1 MDTTKVIGYVSS
13 NKEGNLL
20 ATDSGDLLIFGNKES
35 FSMCKNAYENIFSTL
50 KKIRCKDI
58 MKFLNQGTPCG
69 FDQLA
74 YRRVYE
80 YFLKDSGIEDIKAP
94 EDAFYTEDNV
104 TGTSVVTLEFRA

>member
-1 MDTTKVIGYVSS
+1 
-13 NKEGNLL
+13 
-20 ATDSGDLLIFGNKES
+20 
-35 FSMCKNAYENIFSTL
+35 
-50 KKIRCKDI
+50 
-58 MKFLNQGTPCG
+58 MKFLNQGTPCS

-80 YFLKDSGIEDIKAP
+80 YFLKDSDIEDIKAP